1 MITQALICLAFH
13 QMYMSGNTACVWQTH
28 WIAHC
33 SEFCKEAP
41 LLRGFPCA
49 TSARVTEVSR
59 DRSVCPEEL
68 VRKRVKDPGDF
79 EWLKQCRFY
88 WRDDKDTVI
97 ISICDRSFEYS
108 FEYLGGPDSAFL

>member
-1 MITQALICLAFH
+1 M
-13 QMYMSGNTACVWQTH
+13 
-28 WIAHC
+28 
-33 SEFCKEAP
+33 
-41 LLRGFPCA
+41 
-49 TSARVTEVSR
+49 
-59 DRSVCPEEL
+59 DPEEL

-108 FEYLGGPDSAFL
+108 FEYLGEILLPLSLHNCEFPSGCQQLITPPI

>member
-1 MITQALICLAFH
+1 M
-13 QMYMSGNTACVWQTH
+13 
-28 WIAHC
+28 
-33 SEFCKEAP
+33 
-41 LLRGFPCA
+41 
-49 TSARVTEVSR
+49 
-59 DRSVCPEEL
+59 DPEEL

-108 FEYLGGPDSAFL
+108 FEYLGEILLPLSLHDCGSPSG

>member
-1 MITQALICLAFH
+1 MPA
-13 QMYMSGNTACVWQTH
+13 
-28 WIAHC
+28 
-33 SEFCKEAP
+33 
-41 LLRGFPCA
+41 
-49 TSARVTEVSR
+49 
-59 DRSVCPEEL
+59 EEL

-108 FEYLGGPDSAFL
+108 FEYLGGLSSSLCVIVLSPGWLRLTLLSMENTGIHL

>member
-1 MITQALICLAFH
+1 M
-13 QMYMSGNTACVWQTH
+13 
-28 WIAHC
+28 
-33 SEFCKEAP
+33 P
-41 LLRGFPCA
+41 
-49 TSARVTEVSR
+49 
-59 DRSVCPEEL
+59 PEEL

-108 FEYLGGPDSAFL
+108 FEYLGWPKTSSPWVRWIIGGHQEMQLYEGAP

>member
-1 MITQALICLAFH
+1 MRAEPTLAPIDCHALRWMLHFGLCGWASLLKGLLIVQH
-13 QMYMSGNTACVWQTH
+13 QRESIQSLETACVP
-28 WIAHC
+28 A
-33 SEFCKEAP
+33 
-41 LLRGFPCA
+41 
-49 TSARVTEVSR
+49 
-59 DRSVCPEEL
+59 EEL

-108 FEYLGGPDSAFL
+108 FEYLGEPDSSLWVCAS